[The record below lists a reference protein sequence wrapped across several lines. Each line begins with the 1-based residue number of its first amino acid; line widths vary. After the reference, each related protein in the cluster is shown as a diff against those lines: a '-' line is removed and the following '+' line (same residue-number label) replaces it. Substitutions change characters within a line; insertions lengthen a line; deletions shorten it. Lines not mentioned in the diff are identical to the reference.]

1 MNGATA
7 ASARPERLPPRG
19 LRAPGFLANLLR
31 RVATALVALPLVLCT
46 FFLAPPWAGVL
57 LVAAALAVGLHEF
70 LALLRARGIRPLR
83 GAGFALAAALFA
95 DVVWPGWLAGA
106 PFAPLGALALLT
118 LTLARGADYESV
130 SAAAATLLGAVY
142 LGALG
147 GTIAA
152 LRVLPPAS
160 DGAWRIVLLL
170 VVIVFSDSLAFF
182 VGHAI
187 GRRRLA
193 PAVSPGK
200 SVEGAIGGLAG
211 GVLGAFAVRHFGL
224 PGLPAAHAL
233 ALGLVVAGMGIVGDL
248 DESLIKRWAGV
259 KDSGTLFP
267 GHGGMLDRLD
277 SLLFGAPVLYYYF
290 QHVR

>member
-1 MNGATA
+1 VNGATA
-7 ASARPERLPPRG
+7 ESARPERLPPRG
-19 LRAPGFLANLLR
+19 LRAPGFLANLAR

-46 FFLAPPWAGVL
+46 FFLAPSWAGVL
-57 LVAAALAVGLHEF
+57 LVAVALAVGLYEF
-70 LALLRARGIRPLR
+70 FVLLRARGMRPLPV
-83 GAGFALAAALFA
+83 AGYVLAAALFA
-95 DVVWPGWLAGA
+95 DVVWPGWLGGV
-106 PFAPLGALALLT
+106 PLTPLGALVLLT
-118 LTLARGADYESV
+118 FTLARGADHESV

-152 LRVLPPAS
+152 LGVLPPR
-160 DGAWRIVLLL
+160 GEGPWRIVLLL
-170 VVIVFSDSLAFF
+170 VIVVLSDSFAFF

-200 SVEGAIGGLAG
+200 SVEGALGGLVG
-211 GVLGAFAVRHFGL
+211 GVLGALAVRHFA
-224 PGLPAAHAL
+224 LPALPALHAL
-233 ALGLVVAGMGIVGDL
+233 ALGAVVAGMGIVGDL
-248 DESLIKRWAGV
+248 DESLMKRWAGV

>member
-1 MNGATA
+1 VNGATA
-7 ASARPERLPPRG
+7 ESARPERLPPRG
-19 LRAPGFLANLLR
+19 LRAPGFLANLAR

-70 LALLRARGIRPLR
+70 FVLLGARGIRPMR
-83 GAGFALAAALFA
+83 GVGYLLAAALFA
-95 DVVWPGWLAGA
+95 DVVWPGWLGV
-106 PFAPLGALALLT
+106 PVTPLGALCLLT
-118 LTLARGADYESV
+118 FTLARGADYESV
-130 SAAAATLLGAVY
+130 SAAAATLLGAAYV
-142 LGALG
+142 GALG

-152 LRVLPPAS
+152 LSVLPPVAE
-160 DGAWRIVLLL
+160 GAWRIVLLL
-170 VVIVFSDSLAFF
+170 VIIVFSDSCAFF

-200 SVEGAIGGLAG
+200 SIEGALGGLVG
-211 GVLGAFAVRHFGL
+211 GVLGALAVRHL
-224 PGLPAAHAL
+224 GLPALPALHA
-233 ALGLVVAGMGIVGDL
+233 AGLGLAVAAMGIVGDL

-290 QHVR
+290 QYVH

>member
-1 MNGATA
+1 VSGGTA
-7 ASARPERLPPRG
+7 ESARPERLPPRG
-19 LRAPGFLANLLR
+19 LRAPGFLPNLAR
-31 RVATALVALPLVLCT
+31 RVATALVVLPALLAL
-46 FFLAPPWAGVL
+46 FFLGPPWLGVAVVAIALGLGL
-57 LVAAALAVGLHEF
+57 LEF
-70 LALLRARGIRPLR
+70 FGLLRARGVRPMPLV
-83 GAGFALAAALFA
+83 GLLLASAMFLDVAAPARMSLPL
-95 DVVWPGWLAGA
+95 V
-106 PFAPLGALALLT
+106 PLGVLLLLGFT
-118 LTLARGADYESV
+118 LSRGGDVESV
-130 SAAAATLLGAVY
+130 SAAAGTLLGAVY

-152 LRVLPPAS
+152 LRLLPPS
-160 DGAWRIVLLL
+160 EEGAWRIVLLL
-170 VVIVFSDSLAFF
+170 AIVVLSDTFAFF

-200 SVEGAIGGLAG
+200 SVEGALGGLVG
-211 GVLGAFAVRHFGL
+211 GVLGAFAVRQLGL
-224 PGLPAAHAL
+224 PDLPLLHAA
-233 ALGLVVAGMGIVGDL
+233 ALGVAVAATGILGDL

-290 QHVR
+290 QYVH